1 MRLSKIKLA
10 GFKSFVDP
18 TTIPFPSNLI
28 GVVGPNGCGK
38 SNVID
43 AVRWV
48 MGESSAKNL
57 RGESMSDVIFNGSN
71 TRKPVGKAMI
81 ELVFDNSDNTIGG
94 QYAQYDEIS
103 IKRTVTRDG
112 QSQYYQNGTRCRRRD
127 ITDIFLGTGLGPR
140 SYSIIEQGMISRIIE
155 SKPEELRVFLEE
167 AAGISKYKER
177 RKETETRIR
186 HTRDNMNR
194 LDDLRDELGKQLD
207 RLQRQSKTAEKY
219 KNLKEEER
227 LLKGQLTAL
236 KWRSLDGEVTVK
248 QSFISEQETL
258 FEAAIARLRGIESD
272 IERQRE
278 QHIEAS
284 EQFNEIQGQFYGAG
298 ADIARVEQSIQHAK
312 ERRQEQQGDL
322 KEIETSWYEN
332 QAHLKNDKNRL
343 VELNES
349 NTTLQPELDRAKES
363 EAKSQ
368 VELDLADKAMHS
380 WQSQWDE
387 VNEKV
392 AQPSKSAE
400 VCRTKLQHTEDQLT
414 QRNRRKNMLREENS
428 KLNFATLEQEIA
440 TFKQQYVDVAEI
452 CDELK
457 QQLEF
462 IHDDI
467 SFSRSSN
474 QALDDQLNEKRSQ
487 LQTSKGRLSSL
498 EALQQAALG
507 KESDGVVKW
516 MDNNGLSQAKR
527 LAEYITVEQ
536 GWESAV
542 ECVLGQNLEAVCVDG
557 IDPLVDVLNQFGH
570 GSLSIFDTH
579 ASSTNDA
586 NSLAVRLHNKIN
598 APWSIDSLMCG
609 VYCVDDLALAVELRA
624 NLAAHESVVT
634 RDGIWLGRSWL
645 KIKRDDNASAGIL
658 QREQEIQLI
667 KASID
672 ELTLEITKLSDQLA
686 SGREQLQQ
694 LEDKR
699 GHMQSRL
706 QQENRTYA
714 EVGAKVR
721 SKQDK
726 SEHIKSR
733 IAQIEQELAEMAEQD
748 ANDEQY
754 TIELRQ
760 TLDEAIKE
768 MQDLATNRQELV
780 DERDVLRN
788 SLEQKRTQA
797 RQDRDSAHE
806 IAIRIQ
812 TIRTEISSITQN
824 QERMEKQIST
834 MSSRRD
840 DLIQALEE
848 STAPIAS
855 MQEELEQL
863 LNRRV
868 KIEARLTE
876 SRQQVEALDHDM
888 REKTTARHGLEQES
902 EQVRA
907 VLDKARLASQEIL
920 VRRQTLEE
928 SLAETEFVLEKLF
941 EDLPKEASL
950 EEWQE
955 KVEKVAQ
962 RITRLGPINLAAIEE
977 YQQQS
982 ERKEYLDA
990 QNEDLADALNTLEN
1004 AIRKIDKETRQRFKE
1019 TYEKVNEGFKTI
1031 FPKLFGGGHSYLEL
1045 TGEDLLDTGVSVM
1058 ARPPGKRNSSIHL
1071 LSGGEKAMT
1080 AVALV
1085 FAIFQLNPAPF
1096 CMLDEVDAPLDDANV
1111 GRFCKMVVEMS
1122 EHVQFI
1128 FITHNKITME
1138 ISHQLNGVTMHEP
1151 GVSRIVSVDVADALD
1166 MSAVG

>member
-28 GVVGPNGCGK
+28 GIVGPNGCGK

-57 RGESMSDVIFNGSN
+57 RGESMADVIFNGSN
-71 TRKPVGKAMI
+71 TRKPVGQATI
-81 ELVFDNSDNTIGG
+81 ELIFDNSDNTIGG
-94 QYAQYDEIS
+94 QYAQYNEIS
-103 IKRTVTRDG
+103 IKRVISRDG
-112 QSQYYQNGTRCRRRD
+112 QSQYFQNGTRCRRRD

-186 HTRDNMNR
+186 HTRENMSR

-219 KNLKEEER
+219 KNLKDEQR

-248 QSFISEQETL
+248 QSFINEQETL
-258 FEAAIARLRGIESD
+258 FEATIAKLRSIESD
-272 IERQRE
+272 IEKQRE

-284 EQFNEIQGQFYGAG
+284 EQFNDIQGQFYSAG

-312 ERRQEQQGDL
+312 ERRQEQQRDL
-322 KEIETSWYEN
+322 KDIEESWYEI

-343 VELNES
+343 LELNQT
-349 NTTLQPELDRAKES
+349 NTELQPNSVHATQTEADSQQELDAAE
-363 EAKSQ
+363 
-368 VELDLADKAMHS
+368 KAMQT

-387 VNEKV
+387 VNDQASHPAKN
-392 AQPSKSAE
+392 AE
-400 VCRTKLQHTEDQLT
+400 VCRTKLQHTEEQMT
-414 QRNRRKNMLREENS
+414 QRNRRKKILQEESS
-428 KLNFATLEQEIA
+428 KLDVVSLEDEIEF
-440 TFKQQYVDVAEI
+440 FKRQFDEVGAI
-452 CDELK
+452 CEELK
-457 QQLEF
+457 QQLDVVQE
-462 IHDDI
+462 DI
-467 SFSRSSN
+467 NFSRSNN
-474 QALDDQLNEKRSQ
+474 QALDDQRNENRSQ
-487 LQTSKGRLSSL
+487 LQTLQGRLSSL

-507 KESDGVVKW
+507 KDEDGVVTW
-516 MDNNGLSQAKR
+516 LDNHGLSENRR
-527 LAEYITVEQ
+527 LAEFLRVDQ

-557 IDPLVDVLNQFGH
+557 IDPLVNVLNQFEH
-570 GSLSIFDTH
+570 GSLSVFDT
-579 ASSTNDA
+579 TTPTA
-586 NSLAVRLHNKIN
+586 NNANTLGVSLHSKLN
-598 APWSIDSLMCG
+598 APWSIESLLAG
-609 VYCVDDLALAVELRA
+609 VYCVEDLHQAIELRA
-624 NLAAHESVVT
+624 RLAAHESVVT
-634 RDGIWLGRSWL
+634 KDGIWIGTSWL
-645 KIKRDDNASAGIL
+645 RIKRDSNTSAGIL
-658 QREQEIQLI
+658 QREQEISSI
-667 KASID
+667 KLKIE
-672 ELTLEITKLSDQLA
+672 ELNLEIAKVTEQISM
-686 SGREQLQQ
+686 GREQLHQHEEKQ
-694 LEDKR
+694 
-699 GHMQSRL
+699 GHIQSRL

-714 EVGAKVR
+714 EAGAKAR
-721 SKQDK
+721 SKQEKLD
-726 SEHIKSR
+726 HIRAR
-733 IAQIEQELAEMAEQD
+733 ITQIQQDLTEMDSQD
-748 ANDEQY
+748 SNDEGY
-754 TIELRQ
+754 TIELRK
-760 TLDEAIKE
+760 TLDDAIKE
-768 MQDLATNRQELV
+768 MQELATKRERLV
-780 DERDVLRN
+780 NERDVLRD
-788 SLEQKRTQA
+788 SLDQKRQQS
-797 RQDRDSAHE
+797 RRDRDAAHE
-806 IAIRIQ
+806 IKIKIQ
-812 TIRTEISSITQN
+812 TVRTEISTITQN
-824 QERMEKQIST
+824 QQRMEKQIDT
-834 MSSRRD
+834 MSTRRD
-840 DLIQALEE
+840 DLSQALEE
-848 STAPIAS
+848 GTAPIQS
-855 MQEELEQL
+855 MQEELEL
-863 LNRRV
+863 FLKRRV
-868 KIEARLTE
+868 EIESRLTE
-876 SRQQVEALDHDM
+876 SRQQVEALDHDI
-888 REKTTARHGLEQES
+888 REKTTARHQVEQES

-907 VLDKARLASQEIL
+907 VLEKARLASQEIV
-920 VRRQTLEE
+920 VRRKTLEE
-928 SLAETEFVLEKLF
+928 SLAETGFLLEKLF
-941 EDLPKEASL
+941 IDMPEEANL

-955 KVEKVAQ
+955 KVDKIAQ
-962 RITRLGPINLAAIEE
+962 RISRLGPINLAAIEE
-977 YQQQS
+977 YKQQS
-982 ERKEYLDA
+982 ERKAYLDA
-990 QNEDLADALNTLEN
+990 QYEDLTEALNTLES
-1004 AIRKIDKETRQRFKE
+1004 AIRKIDKETRQRFKD
-1019 TYEKVNEGFKTI
+1019 TYEKVNDGFKTI

-1111 GRFCKMVVEMS
+1111 ARFCKLVEEMS

-1151 GVSRIVSVDVADALD
+1151 GVSRVVSVDVADAVE

>member
-48 MGESSAKNL
+48 MGESSAKTL
-57 RGESMSDVIFNGSN
+57 RGESMADVIFNGSN
-71 TRKPVGKAMI
+71 TRKPVGQAMI

-94 QYAQYDEIS
+94 QYAQYNEIS
-103 IKRTVTRDG
+103 IKRTITRDG

-177 RKETETRIR
+177 RKETEMRIR

-194 LDDLRDELGKQLD
+194 LDDLREELGKQLD

-248 QSFISEQETL
+248 QSFINEQETL
-258 FEAAIARLRGIESD
+258 FESTVAKMRGIESD
-272 IERQRE
+272 IERLRE

-284 EQFNEIQGQFYGAG
+284 EQFNEIQGQYYSAG

-312 ERRQEQQGDL
+312 ERRQEQQRDL
-322 KEIETSWYEN
+322 KEIEESWYEN

-343 VELNES
+343 VDLNES
-349 NTTLQPELDRAKES
+349 SAELQPSLDQAKETETNSQS
-363 EAKSQ
+363 ELEAAEQ
-368 VELDLADKAMHS
+368 AMHM

-387 VNEKV
+387 VNDKA
-392 AQPSKSAE
+392 AQPAKSAE
-400 VCRTKLQHTEDQLT
+400 VCRTKLQHTEEQIT
-414 QRNRRKNMLREENS
+414 QRNRRKQVLQEENG
-428 KLNFATLEQEIA
+428 KLNVDTLIEEIA
-440 TFKQQYVDVAEI
+440 SFKQQFDEIGAI

-457 QQLEF
+457 QQLD
-462 IHDDI
+462 IVQDDI
-467 SFSRSSN
+467 TTLRNSN
-474 QALDDQLNEKRSQ
+474 QLIDNQLNEKRSQ
-487 LQTSKGRLSSL
+487 LQTLKGRLSSL

-507 KESDGVVKW
+507 KAEDGVVTW
-516 MDNNGLSQAKR
+516 MDNNGLSEAKR
-527 LAEYITVEQ
+527 LAEFLSVEQ

-542 ECVLGQNLEAVCVDG
+542 ECVLGQNLEAICVDG
-557 IDPLVDVLNQFGH
+557 IDPLVNVLNQFEH
-570 GSLSIFDTH
+570 GALSVFDTTV
-579 ASSTNDA
+579 SSALQA
-586 NSLAVRLHNKIN
+586 NTLGVSLQSKIN
-598 APWSIDSLMCG
+598 APWSIDSLISG
-609 VYCVDDLALAVELRA
+609 VYCAEDLNHAIELRSS
-624 NLAAHESVVT
+624 LAAHESVVT
-634 RDGIWLGRSWL
+634 RDGIWIGTSWL
-645 KIKRDDNASAGIL
+645 RIKRDNDTSAGIL
-658 QREQEIQLI
+658 QREQEIQSI
-667 KASID
+667 KVKID
-672 ELTLEITKLSDQLA
+672 ELTDEIEKLSDQLS

-694 LEDKR
+694 LEDKQDHIR
-699 GHMQSRL
+699 SQL
-706 QQENRTYA
+706 QQENRTHA
-714 EVGAKVR
+714 EAGSKVR
-721 SKQDK
+721 SKQDRLD
-726 SEHIKSR
+726 HIRSR
-733 IAQIEQELAEMAEQD
+733 IAQIEQELAEMEGQD
-748 ANDEQY
+748 KNDAQY

-760 TLDEAIKE
+760 TLDNAIKE
-768 MQDLATNRQELV
+768 MQEFAIKREALV
-780 DERDVLRN
+780 TERDALRN
-788 SLEQKRTQA
+788 SLEQKRNQA
-797 RQDRDSAHE
+797 RLDRDAAHE
-806 IAIRIQ
+806 IAIRLQ
-812 TIRTEISSITQN
+812 SMRTEITSITQN
-824 QERMEKQIST
+824 QERMERQIGT
-834 MSSRRD
+834 MSTRRD
-840 DLIQALEE
+840 DLIQALDE
-848 STAPIAS
+848 STAPIQS
-855 MQEELEQL
+855 MQEELEHL
-863 LNRRV
+863 LKNRIA
-868 KIEARLTE
+868 IESRLTE
-876 SRQQVEALDHDM
+876 SRQQVEAMDHDM
-888 REKTTARHGLEQES
+888 REKSTARHEIEQEG
-902 EQVRA
+902 EQMRA
-907 VLDKARLASQEIL
+907 VLDKARLASQEFI

-928 SLAETEFVLEKLF
+928 SLSETGFVLEKLF
-941 EDLPKEASL
+941 EDIPEEASL
-950 EEWQE
+950 DEWQE
-955 KVEKVAQ
+955 KVDKMAQ
-962 RITRLGPINLAAIEE
+962 RISRLGPINLAAIEE
-977 YQQQS
+977 YKQQS

-990 QNEDLADALNTLEN
+990 QYQDLTDALNTLEN

-1019 TYEKVNEGFKTI
+1019 TYDKVNEGFKTI

-1058 ARPPGKRNSSIHL
+1058 ARPPGKRNSSIHM

-1111 GRFCKMVVEMS
+1111 GRFCKMVEEMS

-1151 GVSRIVSVDVADALD
+1151 GVSRIVSVDVADAVK
-1166 MSAVG
+1166 MVAVG